1 MSTRFTK
8 LPYLDHGWLVWLVW
22 LVCADCV
29 PAVHRAA
36 LYTALM
42 ATLRAGSGRDL
53 TSAAGPQQVTVYD
66 LGLFL
71 QSAVA
76 TLEQQSVLPTS

>member
-1 MSTRFTK
+1 MIFLPERSFEN

-22 LVCADCV
+22 LVYADCV

-36 LYTALM
+36 LYTALV
-42 ATLRAGSGRDL
+42 ATLRAGSGRDF

-66 LGLFL
+66 PGTFFRNMPW
-71 QSAVA
+71 VA
-76 TLEQQSVLPTS
+76 MCQL